1 MLDRT
6 VAPAASAIVRPNLP
20 VADVIT
26 LGQLEA
32 SVLNQGSQPVILLEI
47 VIPVGRW
54 QETTPGLAFYTFK
67 MITEGTK
74 SKSAEEIASA
84 FEYYGAH
91 IEVTPTLDHVS
102 VKLYVLNKFLDKVLH
117 LFVETLTES
126 SFPEK
131 EFDTMKQIR
140 LEQIKQQNARNNAF
154 ANLKFREMLFGA
166 SHPYGLIIEPAMA
179 QNVTLDQLKAF
190 SSHILTKPEFFIS
203 GLVTDEVLQTIQQ
216 AFGHLKFNSV
226 SPIKSSEINPVKR
239 LEITREDSTQAS
251 IRIGHLTIDR
261 NHQDIHHFKVANTLL
276 GGFFGSR
283 LMKNIRED
291 KGLTY
296 GIHSGILH
304 MDHASYWSISS
315 EVLREKADLALEE
328 IYKEITKLKTEP
340 AGQHEF
346 EMMRNYLKG
355 KFLSSF
361 DSPFNSHE
369 TIKALKLAK
378 LTSENLYDYLD
389 VLDKI
394 QPTDICEV
402 MSKHISTDP
411 IELLVY

>member
-20 VADVIT
+20 VAEVIT

-32 SVLNQGSQPVILLEI
+32 SILSQGSQPVVLLEI

-54 QETTPGLAFYTFK
+54 QETLPGLAFYTFK

-74 SKSAEEIASA
+74 SKSAEEIASL

-117 LFVETLTES
+117 LFVETLTDS
-126 SFPEK
+126 SFPER
-131 EFDTMKQIR
+131 EFETMKQIR

-166 SHPYGLIIEPAMA
+166 RHPYGLIIDPIMA
-179 QNVTLDQLKAF
+179 QNITLDDVKAF
-190 SSHILTKPEFFIS
+190 SPHILTKPEFFVS
-203 GLVTDEVLQTIQQ
+203 GLVTDDVLQTIQQ
-216 AFGHLKFNSV
+216 AFSHLKFTPAASMESV
-226 SPIKSSEINPVKR
+226 ALTPVKK

-261 NHQDIHHFKVANTLL
+261 NHPDIHQFKVANTLL

-296 GIHSGILH
+296 GIHSGVLH
-304 MDHASYWSISS
+304 MDHGSYWSISS

-328 IYKEITKLKTEP
+328 IFKEITKLKTEP
-340 AGQHEF
+340 AENQEF

-369 TIKALKLAK
+369 TIKALKLAN
-378 LTSENLYDYLD
+378 LTSNSLYEYLD

-402 MSKHISTDP
+402 MTKHISTEP
-411 IELLVY
+411 TQLLVY